1 MKMPN
6 FNDVAQFLIAIV
18 MVAGF
23 IYLVNV
29 LLIPATPNADLI
41 ELLAAVFGGW
51 IGAIIGFYFGQRPVR
66 TLTES
71 VEEKSKDIGE
81 RQQSIIA
88 LSAKVA
94 ELTRLLEEEPD

>member
-1 MKMPN
+1 LDKPN

-18 MVAGF
+18 MIVGF
-23 IYLVNV
+23 IYLTNM
-29 LLIPATPNADLI
+29 LILPATPSTDLV

-71 VEEKSKDIGE
+71 VEEKSRDIGA

-88 LSAKVA
+88 LSTKVA
-94 ELTRLLEEEPD
+94 ELTKLLEEEPA